1 VSPAVRRPA
10 GVLRVRPGDP
20 RPLRCERPIA
30 EPRVFDA
37 LVRGRDAAALPSLFA
52 GLFTLCADLHRMTA
66 ARAID
71 TALGRPPS
79 EARLAHEAE
88 YARASCL
95 RDHLTRLGLELPVR
109 APMAGVPVDARWL
122 RELPA
127 APRGLEG
134 APHEAVTE
142 HARALAAFTRARL
155 FGERAPADRLRSADA
170 VASWAHD
177 CAAEQP
183 AAHWLACAEPLART
197 IALALACLPLAA
209 APEPGARW
217 LASALVADPELALHP
232 HWHGEAVATGPY
244 SRARGAFHVETL
256 WDVLAAR
263 IRDLA
268 LLCVP
273 EPWLRVGVVAIASGE
288 AVAYTEMARGLL
300 VHWVKLAPDAGV
312 PKVAAYRILSPTD
325 WTFHAHGALAR
336 LLREPMPAERVRL
349 AVAAFDSCLDAEFG

>member
-1 VSPAVRRPA
+1 VSGGARPE

-37 LVRGRDAAALPSLFA
+37 LVRGRDAATLPSLFA

-71 TALGRPPS
+71 TALGRAPT

-88 YARASCL
+88 HARASSL
-95 RDHLTRLGLELPVR
+95 REHLTRLGLELPVR
-109 APMAGVPVDARWL
+109 APMAEVPVDARWL

-127 APRGLEG
+127 VPRGLHAG
-134 APHEAVTE
+134 PHEAVTE
-142 HARALAAFTRARL
+142 HTRALAAFTRERL
-155 FGERAPADRLRSADA
+155 FGERCEATGLRSADA

-177 CAAEQP
+177 RAAEQP
-183 AAHWLACAEPLART
+183 AAHWLACAEPLARSVP
-197 IALALACLPLAA
+197 LAFRCLPLAA

-217 LASALVADPELALHP
+217 LASALVADPELALRP

-244 SRARGAFHVETL
+244 SRAHGMFHVESL

-268 LLCVP
+268 RLCLP
-273 EPWLRVGVVAIASGE
+273 EPWLRVGAVAIESGE

-312 PKVAAYRILSPTD
+312 PKVAAYRIISPTD

-336 LLREPMPAERVRL
+336 VLREPMPADWVRL
-349 AVAAFDSCLDAEFG
+349 AVAAFDPCLEAEFG

>member
-1 VSPAVRRPA
+1 VSRGARPE
-10 GVLRVRPGDP
+10 GVLRVRPGGP

-37 LVRGRDAAALPSLFA
+37 LVRGRDAAVLPSLFA

-71 TALGRPPS
+71 TALGRAPS

-88 YARASCL
+88 YARASSL
-95 RDHLTRLGLELPVR
+95 REHLTRLGLELPVR
-109 APMAGVPVDARWL
+109 APMAEVPVDARWL

-127 APRGLEG
+127 PPRGLQ
-134 APHEAVTE
+134 AASHEAVTE
-142 HARALAAFTRARL
+142 HACALAGFARARL
-155 FGERAPADRLRSADA
+155 LGERTSAERLRSAEA
-170 VASWAHD
+170 VAAWAHD
-177 CAAEQP
+177 RAAAQP
-183 AAHWLACAEPLART
+183 AAHWLACAEPLARSVP
-197 IALALACLPLAA
+197 LALTCLPLAS
-209 APEPGARW
+209 APEPGAAW
-217 LASALVADPELALHP
+217 LASALVADPELALRP

-268 LLCVP
+268 LLCQP
-273 EPWLRVGVVAIASGE
+273 EPWLRVGAVAIASGE

-300 VHWVKLAPDAGV
+300 VHWVKLAPDAGM
-312 PKVAAYRILSPTD
+312 PKVAAYRIIAPTD

-349 AVAAFDSCLDAEFG
+349 AVAAFDPCLEAEYG